1 MLKLLGQWLV
11 LTIIQVD
18 LEEEHQKL
26 REKQRSR
33 LEGVRNGRQKARK
46 E

>member
-11 LTIIQVD
+11 LAVIQMD
-18 LEEEHQKL
+18 LEQEHRKL

-33 LEGVRNGRQKARK
+33 LEGVRNGRQKTG
-46 E
+46 